1 MMLAVSLQPEMLDS
15 VVKGLANDGTAFRA
29 KWIYQSTFA
38 TAVELLVELAL
49 VDVTVTVICRCVSDQ
64 ITVLMAAQHS
74 RCRVDRHGASH
85 RLRMGCKYVLPD
97 L

>member
-1 MMLAVSLQPEMLDS
+1 MAQRSEPS
-15 VVKGLANDGTAFRA
+15 GYIKAC
-29 KWIYQSTFA
+29 FA
-38 TAVELLVELAL
+38 TAVELLMELAL

-74 RCRVDRHGASH
+74 RCRVDRHEASQGF
-85 RLRMGCKYVLPD
+85 RMRCKSVLPD